1 MLSKL
6 RSNETAM
13 RKQLRNLTTG
23 KRLNEAADDVARAQQ
38 VTHLEAQVRGNYRAA
53 RNAYEGIQ
61 LARTGDAA
69 LAEVNHLLLEMRSL
83 AVRSASDTHTDS
95 DRVSYNDSFSHFNR
109 EIQTIA
115 DRTEIF
121 GIGIFQSEGL
131 GKQLQIEMEP
141 FRPLMLQLKT
151 FGTQQIARYAS
162 RETERVSQ
170 QGLLSGELFIND
182 VRIRGTLDSDDRLS
196 TSEQSA
202 SAISKAAAINDATQ
216 HSGVSARVLKT
227 VRNGHSTPQ
236 GGRLEIGDEVIIN
249 GVAFTGIE
257 VGLQRNDDFLINVN
271 AEAHRTGVIA
281 SKDPHGA
288 LVLTADD
295 GRNIEVITKGNAH
308 LITGLGNAAGGDL
321 TTGKLMI
328 SSPETIFFDSAP
340 LGDGESKIGVVSKDI
355 VGKSERESVASLDV
369 KTRRSS
375 ELSIEVI
382 DRAVEDLVALRSYF
396 GGLENRLGSSVHR
409 LNSASQNAYVAKGR
423 MEDTDYSQ
431 ESIVLAR
438 SQTLRSA
445 YTAMIKKSNQL
456 PSRVLDLL

>member
-1 MLSKL
+1 
-6 RSNETAM
+6 M

-162 RETERVSQ
+162 RETERVSH

-182 VRIRGTLDSDDRLS
+182 VRIRG
-196 TSEQSA
+196 
-202 SAISKAAAINDATQ
+202 
-216 HSGVSARVLKT
+216 H
-227 VRNGHSTPQ
+227 
-236 GGRLEIGDEVIIN
+236 
-249 GVAFTGIE
+249 
-257 VGLQRNDDFLINVN
+257 
-271 AEAHRTGVIA
+271 
-281 SKDPHGA
+281 
-288 LVLTADD
+288 
-295 GRNIEVITKGNAH
+295 
-308 LITGLGNAAGGDL
+308 
-321 TTGKLMI
+321 
-328 SSPETIFFDSAP
+328 
-340 LGDGESKIGVVSKDI
+340 
-355 VGKSERESVASLDV
+355 
-369 KTRRSS
+369 
-375 ELSIEVI
+375 
-382 DRAVEDLVALRSYF
+382 
-396 GGLENRLGSSVHR
+396 
-409 LNSASQNAYVAKGR
+409 
-423 MEDTDYSQ
+423 
-431 ESIVLAR
+431 
-438 SQTLRSA
+438 
-445 YTAMIKKSNQL
+445 
-456 PSRVLDLL
+456 